1 MTDTVFHFIV
11 CTDANGCIGADGN
24 VLYRAPVERQRF
36 RSITNPVVG
45 YTRAGQTVLLM
56 GHTTWA
62 SVPEARRYL
71 ANRVRVVL
79 TRSPQ
84 RAVEVRKCG
93 AYPFARKA
101 DALAFIDQMG
111 VDRVFVIGGA
121 SLWTDPL
128 LRKRV
133 AVLHH
138 TLVHDDASAT
148 HAAADLV
155 RVDMGAVPFN
165 NFAVV
170 EEWSADV
177 PCCHFRHRKNSDSD
191 SDSDSDG
198 DGDGD
203 GDDATPAT
211 LMKLTFRTSQRH
223 VTAATV
229 RTPSPPAEPPSA
241 RLSQPS
247 LSSSGEDQYLALLR
261 KVLDAPERQT
271 RNSATRSTFGERIV
285 VDLRDGTVP
294 LLTTKKMAWKTI
306 IRELLWFVRGETDN
320 VALQKEKVHI
330 WDANASREF
339 LDSRGLTDRA
349 ENDLG
354 PVYGFQWRHSGATYR
369 DCHTDYTGQGVD
381 QLEETRRQIVDD
393 PQSRRMI
400 FSAWNPTDLPQ
411 MALPPCH
418 LLGQWYVSHD
428 DTLWLQVY
436 QRSGDL
442 FLGVP
447 FNLFSYSVLVHMMAH
462 LTKRKVGGLV
472 HILGDAHIYENHVD
486 VVRKQLERPQHRAPQ
501 FRVKAAAGVEGVDAA
516 AAAAATPT
524 TWEDF
529 TLDSFELTEYAC
541 EGALKADMVA

>member
-11 CTDANGCIGADGN
+11 CTDANGCVGADGTD
-24 VLYRAPVERQRF
+24 LYRAPVEQQRF
-36 RSITNPVVG
+36 RSITSPVVG
-45 YTRAGQTVLLM
+45 YVHTDQTVLLM
-56 GHTTWA
+56 GHAIWA
-62 SVPEARRYL
+62 SVPEARRHL
-71 ANRVRVVL
+71 ANRVGVVL
-79 TRSPQ
+79 TRNPQ
-84 RAVEVRKCG
+84 RAVEVRQSG

-111 VDRVFVIGGA
+111 VDRVFVIGGT
-121 SLWTDPL
+121 SLWNDPL

-138 TLVHDDASAT
+138 TLVHDDASTT

-155 RVDMGAVPFN
+155 RVDMGAAPFAE
-165 NFAVV
+165 FAVV
-170 EEWSADV
+170 GEWSADV
-177 PCCHFRHRKNSDSD
+177 PCCLRLEEGCRE
-191 SDSDSDG
+191 G
-198 DGDGD
+198 DGDGC
-203 GDDATPAT
+203 GATPVPTT

-223 VTAATV
+223 QHARRAPTPTPPAATASV
-229 RTPSPPAEPPSA
+229 CDSSPPHPPP
-241 RLSQPS
+241 R
-247 LSSSGEDQYLALLR
+247 SSSGEDQYLALLR

-306 IRELLWFVRGETDN
+306 IRELLWFVRGDTDN

-381 QLEETRRQIVDD
+381 QLEDTRRQIVDD

-418 LLGQWYVSHD
+418 LLGQWYVAHD

-472 HILGDAHIYENHVD
+472 HILGDAHIYANHVD
-486 VVRKQLERPQHRAPQ
+486 VVRQQLERPQHRAPH
-501 FRVKAAAGVEGVDAA
+501 FRVKASEGVG
-516 AAAAATPT
+516 AAAAATTIT

-529 TLDSFELTEYAC
+529 TLESFELTEYTC

>member
-1 MTDTVFHFIV
+1 MTETVFHFIV
-11 CTDANGCIGADGN
+11 CTDANGCVGADGN

-56 GHTTWA
+56 GYTTWA
-62 SVPEARRYL
+62 SVPEARRHL
-71 ANRVRVVL
+71 ANCVRVVL

-84 RAVEVRKCG
+84 QAVEVRQSG

-111 VDRVFVIGGA
+111 VVRVFVIGGA
-121 SLWTDPL
+121 SLWNDPL

-138 TLVHDDASAT
+138 TLVHDDASTT
-148 HAAADLV
+148 HAAEDLV
-155 RVDMGAVPFN
+155 RVDMGEAPFN
-165 NFAVV
+165 NFSVV

-177 PCCHFRHRKNSDSD
+177 PCCHLHLRKN
-191 SDSDSDG
+191 G
-198 DGDGD
+198 DGEGDDTDGD
-203 GDDATPAT
+203 GDDATPTT
-211 LMKLTFRTSQRH
+211 LMKLTFRTSHRP
-223 VTAATV
+223 VTVAAA
-229 RTPSPPAEPPSA
+229 RTPSPPAEATPVCYSPPLPYSP
-241 RLSQPS
+241 RPQ

-306 IRELLWFVRGETDN
+306 IRELLWFVRGDTDN

-339 LDSRGLTDRA
+339 LDSRGLADRA
-349 ENDLG
+349 VNDLG

-393 PQSRRMI
+393 PHSRRMI

-486 VVRKQLERPQHRAPQ
+486 VVRKQLERPRHRAPQ
-501 FRVKAAAGVEGVDAA
+501 FRVKANERVAA
-516 AAAAATPT
+516 AAA

-529 TLDSFELTEYAC
+529 TLDSFELTEYTC
-541 EGALKADMVA
+541 EDPLRADMVA